1 VSNVIATAATTRAAQ
16 TAGTTAAGASRSA
29 GAQVSGSMSSAAS
42 RIVGAIWAA
51 RPIIQP
57 TTIINK
63 YSTSQRGGVS
73 SDSRYNGG
81 YGSG

>member
-1 VSNVIATAATTRAAQ
+1 
-16 TAGTTAAGASRSA
+16 
-29 GAQVSGSMSSAAS
+29 VSGAMSGAAS

-51 RPIIQP
+51 RPVIQP
-57 TTIINK
+57 TTVINK
-63 YSTSQRGGVS
+63 YNTTQRGGVS